1 MRLYTSYRLP
11 GAAEKWTIGGGM
23 NYQSSTSSLW
33 GVEQKGYALFNA
45 DVQYKINDQFNVGLA
60 LENITNKRYFE
71 NHPTRMNGANNYLG
85 EPRNIMLNFRWE
97 L

>member
-1 MRLYTSYRLP
+1 M
-11 GAAEKWTIGGGM
+11 AAQYWAQPRSAAC
-23 NYQSSTSSLW
+23 QSSTSSLW